1 MLKIIRQIMFHT
13 KQKRKPIYP
22 SEVHPTGK
30 LTKKP
35 QETFSQTLMN
45 YEILTDKV
53 QTQFQSKPIPQKATS
68 KNQAAKRNY

>member
-1 MLKIIRQIMFHT
+1 MFHT
-13 KQKRKPIYP
+13 KQDQKPIYP

-45 YEILTDKV
+45 YEIIRDKV
-53 QTQFQSKPIPQKATS
+53 QSQFQSKPVPQKASS
-68 KNQAAKRNY
+68 KKPEGKKKLLNF